1 VKGHRSQRL
10 SKQLRREINEIIK
23 KDFQI
28 PESIILTVTDVTI
41 SKDFRECK
49 VFLSIFSCEAEL
61 AEDAQEYILK
71 LFTQKAGYFKYV
83 IGKHMRIKKIPNV
96 SFEIDNT
103 PKRAAEVFDILDK
116 ISKSK

>member
-1 VKGHRSQRL
+1 MKGWRSQRL

-23 KDFQI
+23 SDFQI

-41 SKDFRECK
+41 SKDFRSCK
-49 VFLSIFSCEAEL
+49 VFLSIFSCEDESI
-61 AEDAQEYILK
+61 EDAEKYILE
-71 LFTQKAGYFKYV
+71 LFTQKAGYFKYI

-96 SFEIDNT
+96 SFVIDHT
-103 PKRAAEVFDILDK
+103 PKKAAEVFDILDR